1 MWLIQPRGHKFY
13 VVDYYCANKQR
24 LPHYI
29 NKVRDWERKYG
40 QHVEMNILPHD
51 GNHLTGTAEV
61 TYQEKFSEAGF
72 VTAVV
77 PKTQSVWLGINHAKD
92 ILKCCIFHKRCSE
105 PVRVDGFEYMSGV
118 DALENYQS
126 GRLGA
131 NGVERVMPL
140 HDLTSHGADAFRTF
154 AEAYTMG
161 WVSKESSQKRYD
173 PRTGG
178 VFDDWGEEPNATSDG
193 VPDFWNS

>member
-1 MWLIQPRGHKFY
+1 MKRALLGQTSQAVAPSPAPPRLIQVAWPPSLCVAPCCR
-13 VVDYYCANKQR
+13 
-24 LPHYI
+24 
-29 NKVRDWERKYG
+29 
-40 QHVEMNILPHD
+40 
-51 GNHLTGTAEV
+51 
-61 TYQEKFSEAGF
+61 GF

-173 PRTGG
+173 PRTGD
-178 VFDDWGEEPNATSDG
+178 VFDDWGEESNATSDG
-193 VPDFWNS
+193 VPEFWNS